1 MASSC
6 IDCEEDSASATWILV
21 QWVGSYPETAYDIIN
36 QSDVVFD
43 EYNNPENLSLGDMIM
58 VRCGKIKSPA
68 NVLQVSGM
76 KSLNLFKYIYV

>member
-6 IDCEEDSASATWILV
+6 IDYDEDSASATWILV
-21 QWVGSYPETAYDIIN
+21 QWIGSYPETAYDIIN

-43 EYNNPENLSLGDMIM
+43 EYSIKENLAFGDTIM
-58 VRCGKIKSPA
+58 VRCGKFKSPA

-76 KSLNLFKYIYV
+76 SIIQNL